1 MPLKIGMVK
10 KMVNIVPEITRKSI
24 VELIENKERADGRS
38 IDEYRDI
45 SVEVGVIEKAEGSA
59 RVKIGN
65 TQLVVGIKPQL
76 GDPFSD
82 TPNVGVLMTNSELLP
97 MASPS
102 FEPGPPD
109 ERSVELARVTD
120 RCLRE
125 GKILDL
131 EKLCIIEGE
140 KVWMIFVDIHVLD
153 YDGNLMDAA
162 VLGSVAALTSAK
174 IPNATVEDDK
184 IVLDEENPVALPI
197 KEKPLMCTFAKI
209 NGELIND
216 PSLEEENVMDARI
229 SIGVR
234 EDGSICAMQ
243 KGGEM
248 PLTKEEIISAVNR
261 TIEKTKELREYL
273 P

>member
-1 MPLKIGMVK
+1 MVN

-24 VELIENKERADGRS
+24 VELIENGERADSRS
-38 IDEYRDI
+38 LDEYRDI
-45 SVEVGVIEKAEGSA
+45 SVEIGVIEKAEGSA

-65 TQLVVGIKPQL
+65 TQLIVGIKPQL
-76 GDPFSD
+76 GSPFSD

-174 IPNATVEDDK
+174 IPNVVVEDDE
-184 IVLDEENPVALPI
+184 IILDEENPVALPV

-209 NGELIND
+209 DGELIID
-216 PSLEEENVMDARI
+216 PSLDEENVMDARI
-229 SIGVR
+229 SIGMR

-243 KGGEM
+243 KGGQM
-248 PLTKEEIISAVNR
+248 PLTKEEVMNAVNK
-261 TIEKTKELREYL
+261 TTEKTKELRQYL
-273 P
+273 Q